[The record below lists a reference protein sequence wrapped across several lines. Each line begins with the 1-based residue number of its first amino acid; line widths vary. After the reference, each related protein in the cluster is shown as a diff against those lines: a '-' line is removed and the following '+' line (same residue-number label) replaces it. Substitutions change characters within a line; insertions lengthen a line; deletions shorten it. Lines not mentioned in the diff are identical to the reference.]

1 MRANESV
8 SGEGE
13 GGGPQAGLRLRLS
26 IPGATVSC
34 TPRRCCVSVLQRA
47 RHSCVSRARTHTHA
61 YACTQVERHIRGFTW
76 PCTHALARH
85 TYTRG
90 IVERCAYVH
99 EARARVPRSTHLFL
113 SVRDTRRY
121 LATEATAT
129 VRRHACV
136 YRNQP
141 AFRRYTAR
149 VTRGAIL
156 SSLRRRGRR
165 EREETSSGISSG
177 ISYESSSIAGLRDIG
192 IVIEEDRGPS
202 DETRFWIYSAKWI
215 SFDRTELVR

>member
-1 MRANESV
+1 MRANERV

-47 RHSCVSRARTHTHA
+47 RHSCVSRARAHIHT
-61 YACTQVERHIRGFTW
+61 YTQVEGGFTW
-76 PCTHALARH
+76 PCTHALATH
-85 TYTRG
+85 TYTRR

-113 SVRDTRRY
+113 SSSVRDTRRY

-129 VRRHACV
+129 VRRHARV
-136 YRNQP
+136 YRNHP
-141 AFRRYTAR
+141 AFRRYSVHSASCDSS
-149 VTRGAIL
+149 AIPFL
-156 SSLRRRGRR
+156 LLWERRKR
-165 EREETSSGISSG
+165 ERE
-177 ISYESSSIAGLRDIG
+177 RDQ
-192 IVIEEDRGPS
+192 E
-202 DETRFWIYSAKWI
+202 
-215 SFDRTELVR
+215 

>member
-1 MRANESV
+1 MRANERV

-47 RHSCVSRARTHTHA
+47 RHSCVSRARAHIHT
-61 YACTQVERHIRGFTW
+61 YTYTYTYTQVEGGFTW
-76 PCTHALARH
+76 PCTHALATH
-85 TYTRG
+85 TYTRR

-113 SVRDTRRY
+113 SSSVRDTRRY

-129 VRRHACV
+129 VRRHARV
-136 YRNQP
+136 YRNHP
-141 AFRRYTAR
+141 AFRRYSVYSASCDSS
-149 VTRGAIL
+149 AIP
-156 SSLRRRGRR
+156 SSSFGGE
-165 EREETSSGISSG
+165 EREKEREIRSEISSG
-177 ISYESSSIAGLRDIG
+177 IS
-192 IVIEEDRGPS
+192 
-202 DETRFWIYSAKWI
+202 
-215 SFDRTELVR
+215 

>member
-1 MRANESV
+1 MRANERV

-47 RHSCVSRARTHTHA
+47 RHSCVSRARAHIHT
-61 YACTQVERHIRGFTW
+61 YTQVEGGFTW
-76 PCTHALARH
+76 PCTHALATH

-113 SVRDTRRY
+113 SSSVRDTRRY

-129 VRRHACV
+129 VRRHARV
-136 YRNQP
+136 YRNHP
-141 AFRRYTAR
+141 AFRRYSVHSASCDSS
-149 VTRGAIL
+149 AIPFL
-156 SSLRRRGRR
+156 LLWGRRKR
-165 EREETSSGISSG
+165 ERE
-177 ISYESSSIAGLRDIG
+177 RDQ
-192 IVIEEDRGPS
+192 E
-202 DETRFWIYSAKWI
+202 
-215 SFDRTELVR
+215 

>member
-1 MRANESV
+1 MRANERV

-47 RHSCVSRARTHTHA
+47 RHSCVSRARAHIHT
-61 YACTQVERHIRGFTW
+61 YTQVEGGFTW
-76 PCTHALARH
+76 PCTHALATH

-113 SVRDTRRY
+113 SSSVRDTRRY

-129 VRRHACV
+129 VRRHARV
-136 YRNQP
+136 YRNHP
-141 AFRRYTAR
+141 AFRRYSVHSASCDSS
-149 VTRGAIL
+149 AIPFL
-156 SSLRRRGRR
+156 LLWERRKR
-165 EREETSSGISSG
+165 ERE
-177 ISYESSSIAGLRDIG
+177 RDQ
-192 IVIEEDRGPS
+192 E
-202 DETRFWIYSAKWI
+202 
-215 SFDRTELVR
+215 

>member
-1 MRANESV
+1 MRANERV

-47 RHSCVSRARTHTHA
+47 RHSCVSRARAHIHT
-61 YACTQVERHIRGFTW
+61 YTQVEGGFTW
-76 PCTHALARH
+76 PCTHALATH

-113 SVRDTRRY
+113 SSSVRDTRRY

-129 VRRHACV
+129 VRRHARV
-136 YRNQP
+136 YRNHP
-141 AFRRYTAR
+141 AFRRYSVHSASCD
-149 VTRGAIL
+149 
-156 SSLRRRGRR
+156 SSAVPFLLLWERRKR
-165 EREETSSGISSG
+165 ERE
-177 ISYESSSIAGLRDIG
+177 RDQ
-192 IVIEEDRGPS
+192 E
-202 DETRFWIYSAKWI
+202 
-215 SFDRTELVR
+215 

>member
-1 MRANESV
+1 MRVCLARGRGEARRPACGSDSV
-8 SGEGE
+8 SPERPSRVPR
-13 GGGPQAGLRLRLS
+13 GGAAFPCS
-26 IPGATVSC
+26 
-34 TPRRCCVSVLQRA
+34 SVHDTAVYRA
-47 RHSCVSRARTHTHA
+47 RAHTHTHA

-141 AFRRYTAR
+141 AFRSYSVHSADYEGCDSFLPSEEREKR
-149 VTRGAIL
+149 ERGDLEWNFEWNFVRKFVDCGITGYWNRD
-156 SSLRRRGRR
+156 RRRSW
-165 EREETSSGISSG
+165 T
-177 ISYESSSIAGLRDIG
+177 IG
-192 IVIEEDRGPS
+192 
-202 DETRFWIYSAKWI
+202 
-215 SFDRTELVR
+215 

>member
-1 MRANESV
+1 MRANERV

-47 RHSCVSRARTHTHA
+47 RHSCVSRARAHIHT
-61 YACTQVERHIRGFTW
+61 YTQVEGGFTW
-76 PCTHALARH
+76 PCTHALATH

-113 SVRDTRRY
+113 SSSVRDTRRY

-129 VRRHACV
+129 VRRHARV
-136 YRNQP
+136 YRNHP
-141 AFRRYTAR
+141 AFRRYSVYSASCDSS
-149 VTRGAIL
+149 AIPFL
-156 SSLRRRGRR
+156 LLWERRKR
-165 EREETSSGISSG
+165 ERE
-177 ISYESSSIAGLRDIG
+177 RDQ
-192 IVIEEDRGPS
+192 E
-202 DETRFWIYSAKWI
+202 
-215 SFDRTELVR
+215 

>member
-149 VTRGAIL
+149 VTRGAIP

-165 EREETSSGISSG
+165 ERERGDLEWNF
-177 ISYESSSIAGLRDIG
+177 EWNFVRKF
-192 IVIEEDRGPS
+192 VDRGI
-202 DETRFWIYSAKWI
+202 TGYWNR
-215 SFDRTELVR
+215 DRRRSWTIG

>member
-113 SVRDTRRY
+113 SVRDTPISGDRGDRDSSTTRVC
-121 LATEATAT
+121 LSK
-129 VRRHACV
+129 
-136 YRNQP
+136 P
-141 AFRRYTAR
+141 AR
-149 VTRGAIL
+149 VSKVHSAGYEGCDSFLPSEEREKRERGDLEWNFEWNFVRKFVDCGITGYWNRD
-156 SSLRRRGRR
+156 RRRSW
-165 EREETSSGISSG
+165 T
-177 ISYESSSIAGLRDIG
+177 IG
-192 IVIEEDRGPS
+192 
-202 DETRFWIYSAKWI
+202 
-215 SFDRTELVR
+215 

>member
-1 MRANESV
+1 MRANERV

-47 RHSCVSRARTHTHA
+47 RHSCVSRARAHIHT
-61 YACTQVERHIRGFTW
+61 YTYTQVEGGFTW
-76 PCTHALARH
+76 PCTHALATH

-113 SVRDTRRY
+113 SSSVRDTRRY

-129 VRRHACV
+129 VRRHARV
-136 YRNQP
+136 YRNHP
-141 AFRRYTAR
+141 AFRRYSVHSASCDSS
-149 VTRGAIL
+149 AIPFL
-156 SSLRRRGRR
+156 LLWERRKR
-165 EREETSSGISSG
+165 ERE
-177 ISYESSSIAGLRDIG
+177 RDQ
-192 IVIEEDRGPS
+192 E
-202 DETRFWIYSAKWI
+202 
-215 SFDRTELVR
+215 

>member
-1 MRANESV
+1 MRANERV

-47 RHSCVSRARTHTHA
+47 RHSCVSRARAHIHT
-61 YACTQVERHIRGFTW
+61 YTQVEGGFTW
-76 PCTHALARH
+76 PCTHALATH
-85 TYTRG
+85 TYTRR

-113 SVRDTRRY
+113 SSSVRDTRRY

-129 VRRHACV
+129 VRRHARV
-136 YRNQP
+136 YRNHP
-141 AFRRYTAR
+141 AFRRYSVYSASCDSS
-149 VTRGAIL
+149 AIPFL
-156 SSLRRRGRR
+156 LLWERRKR
-165 EREETSSGISSG
+165 ERE
-177 ISYESSSIAGLRDIG
+177 RDQ
-192 IVIEEDRGPS
+192 E
-202 DETRFWIYSAKWI
+202 
-215 SFDRTELVR
+215 

>member
-1 MRANESV
+1 MRANERV

-47 RHSCVSRARTHTHA
+47 RHSCVSRARAHIHT
-61 YACTQVERHIRGFTW
+61 YTQVEGGFTW
-76 PCTHALARH
+76 PCTHALATH

-113 SVRDTRRY
+113 SSSVRDTRRY

-129 VRRHACV
+129 VRRHARV
-136 YRNQP
+136 YRNHP
-141 AFRRYTAR
+141 AFRRYSVYSASCDSS
-149 VTRGAIL
+149 AIPFL
-156 SSLRRRGRR
+156 LLWGRRKR
-165 EREETSSGISSG
+165 ERE
-177 ISYESSSIAGLRDIG
+177 RDQ
-192 IVIEEDRGPS
+192 E
-202 DETRFWIYSAKWI
+202 
-215 SFDRTELVR
+215 

>member
-141 AFRRYTAR
+141 AFRRYTAGYEGCDSFLPSEER
-149 VTRGAIL
+149 EKRERGDLEWNFEWNFVRKFVDCGITGYWNRD
-156 SSLRRRGRR
+156 RRRSW
-165 EREETSSGISSG
+165 T
-177 ISYESSSIAGLRDIG
+177 IG
-192 IVIEEDRGPS
+192 
-202 DETRFWIYSAKWI
+202 
-215 SFDRTELVR
+215 